1 MRHDLVTR
9 DQTCARPSTD
19 FITSDTTLT
28 VSGTVGTLGAG
39 EKVQVSSDNGDTWHN
54 ATLGTGAA
62 AGTWSYVDPTTHITS
77 FTYQARV
84 VDTAGN
90 GNTHTSTP
98 DTTSYT

>member
-1 MRHDLVTR
+1 MVR
-9 DQTCARPSTD
+9 S
-19 FITSDTTLT
+19 
-28 VSGTVGTLGAG
+28 LGAG

-62 AGTWSYVDPTTHITS
+62 AGTWSYVDLTTHITS

-90 GNTHTSTP
+90 VDTNTASQNVTI
-98 DTTSYT
+98 DTTAPTAALASAPVGPPATLSSPMLSSAC